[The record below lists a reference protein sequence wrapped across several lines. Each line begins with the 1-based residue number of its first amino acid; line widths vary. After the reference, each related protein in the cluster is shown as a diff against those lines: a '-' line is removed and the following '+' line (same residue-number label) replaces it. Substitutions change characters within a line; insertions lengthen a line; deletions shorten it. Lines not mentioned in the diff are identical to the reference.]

1 MLSTRLTRRPAPVFL
16 RAAVATA
23 ALAAGLWAT
32 PVTASPTQTKFETSA
47 EVLGT
52 KLQLNGQGTR
62 RRGIFNG
69 YDMALYTPRKVS
81 TAEELLT
88 LPGPKKLHFVALR
101 DLPGT
106 ELGRLFI
113 KGMGENSPKE
123 LTQKHSLSSLR
134 LIEIFSGRPK
144 VAPGESFSMEFIP
157 GKGTLFYILGKPQ
170 GEPVGD
176 EEFFRM
182 VLRIWVGPQPADTLL
197 KESLLGRE

>member
-1 MLSTRLTRRPAPVFL
+1 MPPTSPARRPSLTRH
-16 RAAVATA
+16 A
-23 ALAAGLWAT
+23 ALAVAMAAALW
-32 PVTASPTQTKFETSA
+32 VTAAQAAPTTSKFEPTA

-52 KLQLNGQGTR
+52 KLQINGQGTR

-69 YDMALYTPRKVS
+69 YDMALYTTRKVG
-81 TAEELLT
+81 TVDELLA
-88 LPGPKKLHFVALR
+88 LPGPKKLQFVALR

-144 VAPGESFSMEFIP
+144 VAPGETFAMEFIP

-176 EEFFRM
+176 AEFFAM
-182 VLRIWVGPQPADTLL
+182 VLKIWVGPQPADSLL
-197 KESLLGRE
+197 KEALLGKE

>member
-1 MLSTRLTRRPAPVFL
+1 MLPISPARRPSLTRH
-16 RAAVATA
+16 A
-23 ALAAGLWAT
+23 ALAVAMAAALW
-32 PVTASPTQTKFETSA
+32 VTAAHAAPTTSKFEPTA

-52 KLQLNGQGTR
+52 KLQINGQGTR

-69 YDMALYTPRKVS
+69 YDMALYTTRRVV
-81 TAEELLT
+81 TVDELLA
-88 LPGPKKLHFVALR
+88 LQGPKKLQFVALR

-144 VAPGESFSMEFIP
+144 VAPGETFSMEFIP

-176 EEFFRM
+176 AEFFAM
-182 VLRIWVGPQPADTLL
+182 VLKIWVGPQPADSLL
-197 KESLLGRE
+197 KEALLGKE

>member
-1 MLSTRLTRRPAPVFL
+1 MPSTRSTHRASPAPL
-16 RAAVATA
+16 RHAAA
-23 ALAAGLWAT
+23 ALALMAGVWTT
-32 PVTASPTQTKFETSA
+32 PAPAAPTQTKFEPGT

-52 KLQLNGQGTR
+52 KLLLNGQGTR
-62 RRGIFNG
+62 KRGIFNV
-69 YDMALYTPRKVS
+69 YDIALYTTRKAS
-81 TAEELLT
+81 TVDDLLT
-88 LPGPKKLHFVALR
+88 LSGPKKIQFVALR

-113 KGMGENSPKE
+113 KGMGENSSKE

-144 VAPGESFSMEFIP
+144 VAPGETFAMEFIP

-170 GEPVGD
+170 GEPIGD

-197 KESLLGRE
+197 KEALLGRE

>member
-1 MLSTRLTRRPAPVFL
+1 MLPISPARRPSLTRH
-16 RAAVATA
+16 A
-23 ALAAGLWAT
+23 ALAVAMAAALW
-32 PVTASPTQTKFETSA
+32 VTAAHAAPTTSKFEPTA

-52 KLQLNGQGTR
+52 KLQINGQGTR

-69 YDMALYTPRKVS
+69 YDMALYTTRKVV
-81 TAEELLT
+81 TVDELLS
-88 LPGPKKLHFVALR
+88 LQGPKKLQFVALR

-144 VAPGESFSMEFIP
+144 VAPGETFSMEFIP

-176 EEFFRM
+176 AEFFAM
-182 VLRIWVGPQPADTLL
+182 VLKIWVGPQPADSLL
-197 KESLLGRE
+197 KEALLGKE

>member
-1 MLSTRLTRRPAPVFL
+1 MLPNIPARRPSFT
-16 RAAVATA
+16 RHAALAMTMAAALWATA
-23 ALAAGLWAT
+23 AEAA
-32 PVTASPTQTKFETSA
+32 PTVSKFEPTA

-52 KLQLNGQGTR
+52 KLQINGQGTR

-69 YDMALYTPRKVS
+69 YDVALYTQRKATTVD
-81 TAEELLT
+81 ELLA
-88 LPGPKKLHFVALR
+88 LPGPKKLQFVALR

-144 VAPGESFSMEFIP
+144 VAPGETFAMEFIP

-176 EEFFRM
+176 AEFFTM
-182 VLRIWVGPQPADTLL
+182 VLKIWVGPQPADTLL
-197 KESLLGRE
+197 KEALLGKE

>member
-1 MLSTRLTRRPAPVFL
+1 MLPNTPARRPSFT
-16 RAAVATA
+16 RHA
-23 ALAAGLWAT
+23 ALAMTMAAALW
-32 PVTASPTQTKFETSA
+32 VTAAQAAPTVSKFEPTA

-52 KLQLNGQGTR
+52 KLQINGQGTR

-69 YDMALYTPRKVS
+69 YDMALYTTRKVGS
-81 TAEELLT
+81 VDELLA
-88 LPGPKKLHFVALR
+88 LPGPKKLQFVALR

-113 KGMGENSPKE
+113 KGMGENSSKD

-144 VAPGESFSMEFIP
+144 VAPGETFAMEFIP

-170 GEPVGD
+170 AAV
-176 EEFFRM
+176 
-182 VLRIWVGPQPADTLL
+182 QPRSSAP
-197 KESLLGRE
+197 S

>member
-1 MLSTRLTRRPAPVFL
+1 MRRPVSAHPTARHTAL
-16 RAAVATA
+16 LAAATLAASMTLWAAQAVAAPT
-23 ALAAGLWAT
+23 
-32 PVTASPTQTKFETSA
+32 VTAFEPTA
-47 EVLGT
+47 DVLGT
-52 KLQLNGQGTR
+52 RLQINGQGTR

-69 YDMALYTPRKVS
+69 YDMALYTQRKVNS
-81 TAEELLT
+81 VDELLA
-88 LPGPKKLHFVALR
+88 LPGPKKLQFVALR

-144 VAPGESFSMEFIP
+144 VAPGETFSMEFIP

-176 EEFFRM
+176 AEFFAM
-182 VLRIWVGPQPADTLL
+182 VLKIWVGPAPADTLL
-197 KESLLGRE
+197 KEALLGKE

>member
-1 MLSTRLTRRPAPVFL
+1 MLPNTPARRPSSTRH
-16 RAAVATA
+16 A
-23 ALAAGLWAT
+23 ALAMAMAAALWA
-32 PVTASPTQTKFETSA
+32 AAAQAAPTISKFEPTA

-52 KLQLNGQGTR
+52 KLQINGQGTR

-69 YDMALYTPRKVS
+69 YDVALYTTRKVA
-81 TAEELLT
+81 TADELLT
-88 LPGPKKLHFVALR
+88 LPGPKKLQFVALR

-144 VAPGESFSMEFIP
+144 VAPGETFAMEFIP

-176 EEFFRM
+176 AEFFTM
-182 VLRIWVGPQPADTLL
+182 VLKIWVGPQPADTLL
-197 KESLLGRE
+197 KEALLGKE

>member
-1 MLSTRLTRRPAPVFL
+1 MPSTSAARLPIRFDTRH
-16 RAAVATA
+16 AAVAL
-23 ALAAGLWAT
+23 ALAAGLW
-32 PVTASPTQTKFETSA
+32 VTAAHASPTTTRFETTA

-52 KLQLNGQGTR
+52 KLQMNGAGTR

-69 YDMALYTPRKVS
+69 YDMALYTPRKV
-81 TAEELLT
+81 TTVDELLA
-88 LPGPKKLHFVALR
+88 LPGPKKLQFVALR

-134 LIEIFSGRPK
+134 LIEIFSGRAK
-144 VAPGESFSMEFIP
+144 VSPGESFAMEFIP

-176 EEFFRM
+176 AEFFQM
-182 VLRIWVGPQPADTLL
+182 VLKIWVGPAPADTLL

>member
-1 MLSTRLTRRPAPVFL
+1 MLPNTPARRPSFT
-16 RAAVATA
+16 RHA
-23 ALAAGLWAT
+23 ALAMTMAAALWVTAAQAT
-32 PVTASPTQTKFETSA
+32 PTVSKFEPTA

-52 KLQLNGQGTR
+52 KLQINGQGTR

-69 YDMALYTPRKVS
+69 YDMALYTTRKVG
-81 TAEELLT
+81 TVDDLLA
-88 LPGPKKLHFVALR
+88 LPGPKKLQFVALR

-144 VAPGESFSMEFIP
+144 VAPGETFAMEFIP

-176 EEFFRM
+176 AEFFTM
-182 VLRIWVGPQPADTLL
+182 VLKIWVGPQPADTLL
-197 KESLLGRE
+197 KEALLGKE

>member
-1 MLSTRLTRRPAPVFL
+1 MLPNTPARRPSFT
-16 RAAVATA
+16 RHA
-23 ALAAGLWAT
+23 ALAMTMAAALW
-32 PVTASPTQTKFETSA
+32 VTAAEAAPTVSKFEPTA

-52 KLQLNGQGTR
+52 KLQINGQGTR

-69 YDMALYTPRKVS
+69 YDMALYTTRKVG
-81 TAEELLT
+81 TVDDLLA
-88 LPGPKKLHFVALR
+88 LPGPKKLQFVALR

-144 VAPGESFSMEFIP
+144 VAPGETFAMEFIP

-176 EEFFRM
+176 AEFFTM
-182 VLRIWVGPQPADTLL
+182 VLKIWVGPQPADTLL
-197 KESLLGRE
+197 KEALLGKE

>member
-1 MLSTRLTRRPAPVFL
+1 MPSTRSARAPSPTAFRHL
-16 RAAVATA
+16 AAAV
-23 ALAAGLWAT
+23 ALAAGLSAA
-32 PVTASPTQTKFETSA
+32 PSHASPTQTRFEPTA
-47 EVLGT
+47 DVLGT
-52 KLQLNGQGTR
+52 RLQLNGQGTR
-62 RRGIFNG
+62 KRGIFNG
-69 YDMALYTPRKVS
+69 YDMALYTARKAS
-81 TAEELLT
+81 TVDELLA
-88 LPGPKKLHFVALR
+88 LPGPKKLQFVAQR

-144 VAPGESFSMEFIP
+144 VAPGESFAMEFIP

-197 KESLLGRE
+197 KEALLGHE

>member
-1 MLSTRLTRRPAPVFL
+1 MLPNTPARRPSFT
-16 RAAVATA
+16 RHA
-23 ALAAGLWAT
+23 ALAMTMAAALW
-32 PVTASPTQTKFETSA
+32 VTAAQAGPTVSKFEPTA

-52 KLQLNGQGTR
+52 KLQINGQGTR

-69 YDMALYTPRKVS
+69 YDMALYTTRKVGS
-81 TAEELLT
+81 VDELLA
-88 LPGPKKLHFVALR
+88 LPGPKKLQFVALR

-144 VAPGESFSMEFIP
+144 VAPGETFAMEFIP

-176 EEFFRM
+176 AEFFTM
-182 VLRIWVGPQPADTLL
+182 VLKIWVGPQPADTLL
-197 KESLLGRE
+197 KEALLGKE

>member
-1 MLSTRLTRRPAPVFL
+1 MLPNTPARRPSFT
-16 RAAVATA
+16 RHA
-23 ALAAGLWAT
+23 ALAMTMAAALWVTAAQAT
-32 PVTASPTQTKFETSA
+32 PTVSKFEPTA

-52 KLQLNGQGTR
+52 KLQINGQGTR

-69 YDMALYTPRKVS
+69 YDMALYTTRKVGS
-81 TAEELLT
+81 VDELLA
-88 LPGPKKLHFVALR
+88 LPGPKKLQFVALR

-144 VAPGESFSMEFIP
+144 VAPGETFAMEFIP

-176 EEFFRM
+176 AEFFQM
-182 VLRIWVGPQPADTLL
+182 VLKIWVGQAPADSLL

>member
-1 MLSTRLTRRPAPVFL
+1 MLPNTPARRPSFT
-16 RAAVATA
+16 RHA
-23 ALAAGLWAT
+23 ALAMTMAAALWVTAAQAT
-32 PVTASPTQTKFETSA
+32 PTVSKFEPTA

-52 KLQLNGQGTR
+52 KLQINGQGTR

-69 YDMALYTPRKVS
+69 YDMALYTTRKVGS
-81 TAEELLT
+81 VDELLA
-88 LPGPKKLHFVALR
+88 LPGPKKLQFVALR

-113 KGMGENSPKE
+113 KGMGENSSKD

-144 VAPGESFSMEFIP
+144 VAPGETFAMEFIP

-176 EEFFRM
+176 AEFFTM
-182 VLRIWVGPQPADTLL
+182 VLKIWVGPQPADTLL
-197 KESLLGRE
+197 KEALLGKE

>member
-1 MLSTRLTRRPAPVFL
+1 MLPNTPARRPSFT
-16 RAAVATA
+16 RHA
-23 ALAAGLWAT
+23 ALAMTMAAALW
-32 PVTASPTQTKFETSA
+32 VTAAQAAPTVSKFEPTA

-52 KLQLNGQGTR
+52 KLQINGQGTR

-69 YDMALYTPRKVS
+69 YDMALYTTRKVG
-81 TAEELLT
+81 TVDDLLA
-88 LPGPKKLHFVALR
+88 LPGPKKLQFVALR

-144 VAPGESFSMEFIP
+144 VAPGETFAMEFIP

-176 EEFFRM
+176 AEFFTM
-182 VLRIWVGPQPADTLL
+182 VLKIWVGPQPADTLL
-197 KESLLGRE
+197 KEALLGKE

>member
-1 MLSTRLTRRPAPVFL
+1 MLPNTPARRPSFT
-16 RAAVATA
+16 RHA
-23 ALAAGLWAT
+23 ALAMTMAAALW
-32 PVTASPTQTKFETSA
+32 VTAAQAAPTVSKFEPTA

-52 KLQLNGQGTR
+52 KLQINGQGTR

-69 YDMALYTPRKVS
+69 YDMALYTTRKVA
-81 TAEELLT
+81 TVDDLLA
-88 LPGPKKLHFVALR
+88 LPGPKKLQFVALR

-144 VAPGESFSMEFIP
+144 VAPGETFAMEFIP

-176 EEFFRM
+176 AEFFTM
-182 VLRIWVGPQPADTLL
+182 VLKIWVGPQPADTLL
-197 KESLLGRE
+197 KEALLGKE

>member
-1 MLSTRLTRRPAPVFL
+1 MLPNTPARRPSFT
-16 RAAVATA
+16 RHA
-23 ALAAGLWAT
+23 ALAMTMAAALW
-32 PVTASPTQTKFETSA
+32 VTAAQAAPTVSKFEPTA

-52 KLQLNGQGTR
+52 KLQINGQGTR

-69 YDMALYTPRKVS
+69 YDMALYTTRKVGS
-81 TAEELLT
+81 VDELLA
-88 LPGPKKLHFVALR
+88 LPGPKKLQFVALR

-113 KGMGENSPKE
+113 KGMGENSSKD

-144 VAPGESFSMEFIP
+144 VAPGETFAMEFIP

-176 EEFFRM
+176 AEFFTM
-182 VLRIWVGPQPADTLL
+182 VLKIWVGPQPADTLL
-197 KESLLGRE
+197 KEALLGKE